1 VESTSQEGEQL
12 QRAIADLVAAIRA
25 NRSGEEESKALI
37 ALVSQLRVA
46 NQNLVLASVRAQI
59 LQEQAE
65 ERNRQQ
71 NEFLAMLAH
80 ELRNPMA
87 PIGNAANL
95 LAKLSSAHP
104 LLPQIQGVISRQVEH
119 MSRLIHDLLD
129 ASRITSGKIALQKSR
144 ITVNDLINHSLEI
157 VRPSIEQKRQQ
168 LKVEPLAEAVWM
180 EGDLMR
186 LSQALS
192 NLLVNASKY
201 TPEGGQILLAVRQE
215 AGAIRLVLTDNGAGI
230 EPELLPHI
238 FDLFRQ
244 GSRTLARSEGGLGVG
259 LSIAKGLIEMHGGKI
274 LARSAGA
281 GMGSQF
287 DILLPVLKKGSDESP
302 VSSPALLQHARTSQ
316 RILLIEDN
324 ADTNETL
331 QMLLELDGHR
341 TASARDGLTGVS
353 MAMNEDYDVVVCDIG
368 LPGLDGYAVIEQ
380 IRQRANHR
388 QPFVIALSGYGQP
401 EDRERALK
409 AGFDEHIVKPV
420 TGEYLLHL
428 IGSR

>member
-12 QRAIADLVAAIRA
+12 QRAIDDLVAAIRA

-46 NQNLVLASVRAQI
+46 NQNLVLTSVRAQI

-87 PIGNAANL
+87 PISNAANL

-129 ASRITSGKIALQKSR
+129 ASRITSGKIALQKSG
-144 ITVNDLINHSLEI
+144 ITVNDLINHSLEM

-180 EGDLMR
+180 EGDLIR

-201 TPEGGQILLAVRQE
+201 TPEGGQISLAVRQE
-215 AGAIRLVLTDNGAGI
+215 AGAVRLVLTDNGAGI

-238 FDLFRQ
+238 FDLFKQ
-244 GSRTLARSEGGLGVG
+244 GARTLARSDGGLGVG
-259 LSIAKGLIEMHGGKI
+259 LSIAKGLIEMHGGKV

-287 DILLPVLKKGSDESP
+287 DILLPVLKKGSGESP
-302 VSSPALLQHARTSQ
+302 VSSPALRQHARTSQ

-341 TASARDGLTGVS
+341 TASARDGLAGVS
-353 MAMNEDYDVVVCDIG
+353 MAMSEDYDVVVCDIG
-368 LPGLDGYAVIEQ
+368 LLGLDGYAVIEQ
-380 IRQRANHR
+380 IRQRTNR
-388 QPFVIALSGYGQP
+388 QPFAIALSGYGQP
-401 EDRERALK
+401 EDRERAIK
-409 AGFDEHIVKPV
+409 AGFDEHVVKPV
-420 TGEYLLHL
+420 KGEYLLYL

>member
-12 QRAIADLVAAIRA
+12 QQAISDLVAAIRS
-25 NRSGEEESKALI
+25 NRSGEEESKALTSV
-37 ALVSQLRVA
+37 VSQLRAA

-87 PIGNAANL
+87 PISNAANL
-95 LAKLSSAHP
+95 LAKIASAHP

-119 MSRLIHDLLD
+119 MAHLIHDLLD

-144 ITVNDLINHSLEI
+144 ITVNDVINRSLEI
-157 VRPSIEQKRQQ
+157 VRPSIEQKQQ
-168 LKVEPLAEAVWM
+168 HLKVEPLEEVVSM
-180 EGDLMR
+180 EGDLIR

-192 NLLVNASKY
+192 NLLVNASKF
-201 TPEGGQILLAVRQE
+201 TPEGGQISLTARQE
-215 AGAIRLVLTDNGAGI
+215 GDALHLVLADNGAGI
-230 EPELLPHI
+230 EPDLLPHI

-244 GSRTLARSEGGLGVG
+244 GPRTLDRSEGGLGVG

-274 LARSAGA
+274 LVRSAGT
-281 GMGSQF
+281 GRGSQF
-287 DILLPVLKKGSDESP
+287 DVMLPALKEESP
-302 VSSPALLQHARTSQ
+302 ESLISASTPQQPANTSQ

-324 ADTNETL
+324 ADTNATL
-331 QMLLELDGHR
+331 QMMLELDGHR
-341 TASARDGLTGVS
+341 TASARDGMTGVS
-353 MAMNEDYDVVVCDIG
+353 MALNEAYDVIVCDIG

-380 IRQRANHR
+380 IRQREKHR
-388 QPFVIALSGYGQP
+388 QPFAIALSGYGQP
-401 EDRERALK
+401 EDRKRALE

-420 TGEYLLHL
+420 KGEYLLYL
-428 IGSR
+428 IDSR